1 MKVSLANAI
10 EKPPQPTDLT
20 QRHLRQHFD
29 SKYAGYLDELKLYG
43 MSLEDQPKVEAPKVE
58 LTSEEAKHEREI
70 VEIRHLKLSSRL
82 QKERADQMKRHG
94 GRV

>member
-10 EKPPQPTDLT
+10 EKPAQPTDLT
-20 QRHLRQHFD
+20 QRHLKRHFD
-29 SKYAGYLDELKLYG
+29 YKYASYLEELQLYG
-43 MSLEDQPKVEAPKVE
+43 VSMRVEQQSQVSLEE
-58 LTSEEAKHEREI
+58 LTAEEAKLEREI